1 MRTSLFVS
9 ALAALVSSV
18 TAADA
23 VKGSAEGFAKG
34 VTGGGSATPVYP
46 STTTELINYLKDS
59 SARVIVLT
67 KTFDFTGTEGKV
79 TESGCA
85 PWGTGSACQVAIN
98 KDKWCD
104 NYQPN
109 APKVSKIT
117 YDKAGVLGMTVGSNK
132 SLIGQGAKGVIK
144 GKGIRIV
151 SGAKNIIVQNVRFTD
166 INPEYVW
173 GGDAITINGADLVWI
188 DHVTT
193 DLIARQH
200 IVLGNSASNR
210 VTISNCEINGATAWS
225 ATCDGHHYWGMYFTG
240 SSDLV
245 TLKGNY
251 IHHTSGRSPKVAGNT
266 LLHAVNNYF
275 YANSQHAFEADS
287 GAKIVA
293 EGNVFQ
299 NVKLAQ
305 QAGLAGKLYN
315 SASAT
320 TNTQCKTYLGHNCV
334 ANAYGT
340 SGALTGTDTSI
351 LSGFSGK
358 NVAAAGTAESAK
370 NVVNTAGYG
379 KI

>member
-1 MRTSLFVS
+1 
-9 ALAALVSSV
+9 
-18 TAADA
+18 
-23 VKGSAEGFAKG
+23 
-34 VTGGGSATPVYP
+34 
-46 STTTELINYLKDS
+46 
-59 SARVIVLT
+59 
-67 KTFDFTGTEGKV
+67 
-79 TESGCA
+79 
-85 PWGTGSACQVAIN
+85 
-98 KDKWCD
+98 
-104 NYQPN
+104 
-109 APKVSKIT
+109 
-117 YDKAGVLGMTVGSNK
+117 
-132 SLIGQGAKGVIK
+132 
-144 GKGIRIV
+144 
-151 SGAKNIIVQNVRFTD
+151 
-166 INPEYVW
+166 
-173 GGDAITINGADLVWI
+173 
-188 DHVTT
+188 
-193 DLIARQH
+193 
-200 IVLGNSASNR
+200 
-210 VTISNCEINGATAWS
+210 
-225 ATCDGHHYWGMYFTG
+225 MYFTG